1 MYIVTP
7 DKLINSNKIACF
19 TVKSYSS
26 LTEQVREGVVKYNSG
41 SMVHEV
47 RAYCS
52 AYEDEESADY
62 FLIGKYGTEEEA
74 CEVLGYIMTA
84 LQNDAA
90 GLDLR

>member
-1 MYIVTP
+1 MYIVTS
-7 DKLINSNKIACF
+7 DKLINSDKIACF
-19 TVKSYSS
+19 MVNSYRC
-26 LTEQVREGVVKYNSG
+26 LTERVTGGIAKYNSG

-62 FLIGKYGTEEEA
+62 FLIGRYGTEEEA
-74 CEVLGYIMTA
+74 REVLGYIMTA
-84 LQNDAA
+84 LQNGSA

>member
-19 TVKSYSS
+19 TVKSYRS
-26 LTEQVREGVVKYNSG
+26 LTEQVNGGVVRYNSG

-74 CEVLGYIMTA
+74 REVFDDIISA
-84 LQNDAA
+84 LQNGAA

>member
-1 MYIVTP
+1 MYIVTS
-7 DKLINSNKIACF
+7 DKLINSDKIACF
-19 TVKSYSS
+19 TVNSYRC
-26 LTEQVREGVVKYNSG
+26 LTERVN

-62 FLIGKYGTEEEA
+62 FLIGRYGTEEEA
-74 CEVLGYIMTA
+74 REVFDDIISA
-84 LQNDAA
+84 LQNGAA